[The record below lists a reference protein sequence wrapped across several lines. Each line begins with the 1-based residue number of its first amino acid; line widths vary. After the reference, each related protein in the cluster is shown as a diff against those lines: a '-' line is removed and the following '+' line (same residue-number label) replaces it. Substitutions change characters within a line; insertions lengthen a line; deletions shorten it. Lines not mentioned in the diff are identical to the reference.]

1 MSAPA
6 PVISTEQTQES
17 ENSFWAILKLSNFRL
32 IWLGEG
38 ISMLGDQF
46 YMIALPWLV
55 LRLTGDAFAMGTVL
69 AMAGIPRAAFMLL
82 GGAITDRFSPRL
94 VMFYSNIARML
105 LVAGLTALL
114 LFGVVQLWMLYLFA
128 LSFGLA
134 DAFFFPAQSSI
145 VPQVAPKKHLQTA
158 NAIIQG
164 TGQLSLFAG
173 PALAGI
179 LIALFDNGASGDT
192 SAVALQ
198 GIALALGI
206 DALTFLVSAI
216 LLWMVKVN
224 PASEDKEKDAKDSNV
239 LSSIWRGLVYVWDDV
254 SLRGFFALIAAANVL
269 ITSPMTVGIPVLA
282 NTRFAEGAAAFGIL
296 MSALGGGSL
305 VGIILAGTLPK
316 PPAKIMGAVIG
327 IIWSMMGIATI
338 ILGFIDSTPLAALIM
353 FVSGLSNGY
362 VSILFIT
369 WLQERTPD
377 MMLGRVMSLF
387 MFALFG
393 LQPIGNALAGA
404 ILSINVTGLFV
415 SSGAMM
421 TIIILLA
428 MLHPALRRMDTV
440 SH

>member
-1 MSAPA
+1 MSASA
-6 PVISTEQTQES
+6 PVVSTEKIQES
-17 ENSFWAILKLSNFRL
+17 ENSFRAILRLRNFRL

-55 LRLTGDAFAMGTVL
+55 LRMTGDAFAMGTVL

-94 VMFYSNIARML
+94 VMFYSNIARMI
-105 LVAGLTALL
+105 LVAGLSGLL
-114 LFGVVQLWMLYLFA
+114 LLGAVQLWMLYLFA

-145 VPQVAPKKHLQTA
+145 VPQVAPKKHLQAA

-179 LIALFDNGASGDT
+179 LIALFDKGATGDT
-192 SAVALQ
+192 SPVALQ
-198 GIALALGI
+198 GIALALAV
-206 DALTFLVSAI
+206 DALTFLISAI
-216 LLWMVKVN
+216 ILWMVKVK
-224 PASEDKEKDAKDSNV
+224 PKSEGKADDAKDSNV

-282 NTRFAEGAAAFGIL
+282 NTRFTEGAAAFGIL

-305 VGIILAGTLPK
+305 IGIILAGTLPK

-327 IIWSMMGIATI
+327 IIWSIMGIATI
-338 ILGFIDSTPLAALIM
+338 FLGFVESTPLAALIM
-353 FVSGLSNGY
+353 FISGLSNGY

-387 MFALFG
+387 MFSLFG

-404 ILSINVTGLFV
+404 ILSINVTGLFIV
-415 SSGAMM
+415 SGATM
-421 TIIILLA
+421 TIIIFLA
-428 MLHPALRRMDTV
+428 MLHPKLRRMDTV
-440 SH
+440 SN

>member
-1 MSAPA
+1 MSASA
-6 PVISTEQTQES
+6 PVVSTEETQES
-17 ENSFWAILKLSNFRL
+17 ENSFRAVLKLSNFRL

-94 VMFYSNIARML
+94 VMFYSNIARMI
-105 LVAGLTALL
+105 LVTGLTGLL

-145 VPQVAPKKHLQTA
+145 VPQVAPKKHLQSA
-158 NAIIQG
+158 NSIIQG

-192 SAVALQ
+192 TPLALQ
-198 GIALALGI
+198 GLALALAV
-206 DALTFLVSAI
+206 DAFTFLVSAI

-224 PASEDKEKDAKDSNV
+224 PTGEGKEKDAKDSNV

-282 NTRFAEGAAAFGIL
+282 DTRFSEGAAAFGIL

-305 VGIILAGTLPK
+305 IGIILAGTLPK

-327 IIWSMMGIATI
+327 IIWSIMGIATI

-353 FVSGLSNGY
+353 FISGLSNGY

-415 SSGAMM
+415 GSGALM

-440 SH
+440 SN